1 MKQSLLRSATI
12 ALAAV
17 TVTASAWGVTTL
29 AHSATGTLTPAIA
42 QQGGGQGSAAFK
54 KYTDAQIKI
63 LFGLKP
69 PLTDKQKADFKKL
82 REDNMAEGR
91 RRRASGETPN
101 PDPQVRRKMGEAR
114 RAEYMKK
121 LGKILTPGQLK
132 QYDDQM
138 KAFMKANPPQRRP
151 Q

>member
-1 MKQSLLRSATI
+1 MKQSLLRSATV
-12 ALAAV
+12 ALTAV
-17 TVTASAWGVTTL
+17 AVTASAWGVTTL

-42 QQGGGQGSAAFK
+42 QQTPGGSAAFK

-101 PDPQVRRKMGEAR
+101 PDPEVRKKMGEQR
-114 RAEYMKK
+114 RADYMKK